1 MVEKVLI
8 ANRGEIALR
17 IVRSCRELGIATVAV
32 FSTVDKKALHVQ
44 LADEA
49 VCVGDSLSNK
59 SYLNIPNILAAATSR
74 GVDAIHPGYGFLS
87 ENAEFAQNVIDSG
100 LVWIGPKPNS
110 ITSMGNKDI
119 ARELAIKSN
128 LPICPGLKNDEL
140 DSNDLEKKCIDIGY
154 PILIKASAGGGGIGM
169 QIVNNFNELKSAIEK
184 TKNLAKKA
192 FGNSDIFLEKFIR
205 NSRHIEIQ
213 VFGYGEKSAVHFYE
227 RDCSIQRRFQKII
240 EESPAPKVEQS
251 IIKEMAEMSVNFASD
266 QKYEGAGTIEFI
278 YDIDQKKF
286 YFLEMNTRIQVEHP
300 VTEEIT
306 GVDLVELQIKYALNL
321 DSTSILQS
329 DISKNGNSLE
339 CRLYAEDPK
348 KNFLPSPGK
357 ITKLR
362 FPEVN
367 KDIRLDIGVDEGDE
381 ISFYYDPMIAKIIS
395 KGVSRAEVIKKMKN
409 FLEKMEIEGIKTN
422 KSFLIEVLK
431 NKSFEE
437 AKFNTKFIENNLSIF
452 TKYEEKNQDPIIKK
466 EVKISDKKENEN
478 SQIKKSE
485 NKNYTDKD
493 VKAFENIIS
502 KSQIKTNGQN
512 YTQKDLKA
520 FEKII
525 SPKDEI
531 NKTSKTK
538 IRNIPG
544 KIYDTPKFLPAG
556 DKYMLIEFG
565 NIMNLELNFTA
576 QNLAKAIK
584 DHKIRGVYETSPCFA
599 SMIVH
604 YEPDEIKFNDLKKEL
619 FSLIESLGPSDEIEI
634 NSRVFSFPTV
644 YLDKWTKE
652 CIEDYSNKI
661 AKKKPDPELIT
672 ELNNLESTDQFVRV
686 HSSTEYWVAAIGFW
700 PGLPFMMALDPRC
713 KLTVPKYNPPRTWTP
728 KGTVGMGGASTCI
741 YPDRLPGGYQI
752 FGIIPVPI
760 WDTNKSFPVFENN
773 ICLFQPGDRVKF
785 VPTSYEEFDHVY
797 NKIEDGSYDYN
808 IVEYQKFSV
817 KNYKQWLST
826 IDESKRF

>member
-1 MVEKVLI
+1 MKKILI
-8 ANRGEIALR
+8 ANRVEIACR
-17 IVRSCRELGIATVAV
+17 IIESCKKLNIHSIAVYSDIDEKSKHVR
-32 FSTVDKKALHVQ
+32 

-49 VCVGDSLSNK
+49 VHIGNSK
-59 SYLNIPNILAAATSR
+59 AQESYLSSRKIINAALKTKA
-74 GVDAIHPGYGFLS
+74 DAIHPGYGFLS
-87 ENAEFAQNVIDSG
+87 ENAEFAQNIIDAG
-100 LVWIGPKPNS
+100 LIWIGPKPNS

-128 LPICPGLKNDEL
+128 LPICPGLKNDDL
-140 DSNDLEKKCIDIGY
+140 NSNDLEKKCTNIGY

-169 QIVNNFNELKSAIEK
+169 QIVNNFNELKSAVDK

-240 EESPAPKVEQS
+240 EESPAPKVDQS
-251 IIKEMAEMSVNFASD
+251 IIKKMAEMSVKFASD

-321 DSTSILQS
+321 NSTRVLQN
-329 DISKNGNSLE
+329 DIIKKGNSLE

-357 ITKLR
+357 ISKLR
-362 FPEVN
+362 LPEVT
-367 KDIRLDIGVDEGDE
+367 KDIRIDIGVGEGDE
-381 ISFYYDPMIAKIIS
+381 ISFYYDTMIAKIIA
-395 KGVSRAEVIKKMKN
+395 KGESRYETIKKMKS
-409 FLEKMEIEGIKTN
+409 FLQSFEIDGIKTN
-422 KSFLIEVLK
+422 KPFLIEVLK

-452 TKYEEKNQDPIIKK
+452 TKYEEKKQDKIEKKEIKK
-466 EVKISDKKENEN
+466 QESNETKKNEN
-478 SQIKKSE
+478 
-485 NKNYTDKD
+485 NNYTDKD
-493 VKAFENIIS
+493 VQAFENIIS
-502 KSQIKTNGQN
+502 NTKKRINGQN
-512 YTQKDLKA
+512 YTEKDLKA
-520 FEKII
+520 FKNIV

-531 NKTSKTK
+531 KEIPKTK
-538 IRNIPG
+538 IKNVPG
-544 KIYDTPKFLPAG
+544 KIYDKPKFLPAG

-619 FSLIESLGPSDEIEI
+619 FSLIESLGPTDEIEI
-634 NSRVFSFPTV
+634 NSRIFSFPTV
-644 YLDKWTKE
+644 YLDKWTQE

-672 ELNNLESTDQFVRV
+672 ELNNLESTDQFIRV

-826 IDESKRF
+826 IDASKRF

>member
-1 MVEKVLI
+1 MKKILI
-8 ANRGEIALR
+8 ANRGEIACR
-17 IVRSCRELGIATVAV
+17 IIESCKKLNIHSIAVY
-32 FSTVDKKALHVQ
+32 SDIDKKSKHVR

-49 VCVGDSLSNK
+49 IHIGNSK
-59 SYLNIPNILAAATSR
+59 AQESYLSSRKIINAALKVKA
-74 GVDAIHPGYGFLS
+74 DAIHPGYGFLS
-87 ENAEFAQNVIDSG
+87 ENAEFAQNIIDAG
-100 LVWIGPKPNS
+100 LIWIGPKPNS

-128 LPICPGLKNDEL
+128 LPICPGLKNDDL
-140 DSNDLEKKCIDIGY
+140 NSNDLEKKCTNIGY

-169 QIVNNFNELKSAIEK
+169 QIVNNFNELKSAVDK

-240 EESPAPKVEQS
+240 EESPAPKVDQS
-251 IIKEMAEMSVNFASD
+251 IIKKMAEMSVKFASD

-321 DSTSILQS
+321 DSTRVLQN
-329 DISKNGNSLE
+329 DITKKGNSLE

-357 ITKLR
+357 ISKLR
-362 FPEVN
+362 LPEVS
-367 KDIRLDIGVDEGDE
+367 KDIRIDIGVGEGDE
-381 ISFYYDPMIAKIIS
+381 ISFYYDPMIAKIIA
-395 KGVSRAEVIKKMKN
+395 KGENRYETIKKMKS
-409 FLEKMEIEGIKTN
+409 FLESFEIDGIKTN
-422 KSFLIEVLK
+422 KTFLIEVLK

-452 TKYEEKNQDPIIKK
+452 TKYEEKKQ
-466 EVKISDKKENEN
+466 DKKEKKEIKKQESNETKKNEN
-478 SQIKKSE
+478 
-485 NKNYTDKD
+485 NNYTDKD
-493 VKAFENIIS
+493 VQAFENIIS
-502 KSQIKTNGQN
+502 NTKKRINGQN
-512 YTQKDLKA
+512 YTEKDLKA
-520 FEKII
+520 FKNIV

-531 NKTSKTK
+531 KEIPKTK
-538 IRNIPG
+538 IKNIPG
-544 KIYDTPKFLPAG
+544 KIYDKPKFLPAG

-619 FSLIESLGPSDEIEI
+619 FSLIESLGPTDEIEI
-634 NSRVFSFPTV
+634 NSRIFSFPTV
-644 YLDKWTKE
+644 YLDKWTQE

-672 ELNNLESTDQFVRV
+672 ELNNLESTDQFIRV

-826 IDESKRF
+826 IDASKRF

>member
-1 MVEKVLI
+1 MKKILI
-8 ANRGEIALR
+8 ANRGEIACR
-17 IVRSCRELGIATVAV
+17 IIESCKKLNIHSIAVY
-32 FSTVDKKALHVQ
+32 SDIDKKSKHVR

-49 VCVGDSLSNK
+49 IHIGNSK
-59 SYLNIPNILAAATSR
+59 AQESYLSSRKIINAALKVKA
-74 GVDAIHPGYGFLS
+74 DAIHPGYGFLS
-87 ENAEFAQNVIDSG
+87 ENAEFAQNIIDAG
-100 LVWIGPKPNS
+100 LIWIGPKPNS

-128 LPICPGLKNDEL
+128 LPICPGLKNDDL
-140 DSNDLEKKCIDIGY
+140 NSNDLEKKCTNIGY

-169 QIVNNFNELKSAIEK
+169 QIVNNFNELKSAVDK

-240 EESPAPKVEQS
+240 EESPAPKVDQS
-251 IIKEMAEMSVNFASD
+251 IIKKMAEMSVKFASD

-321 DSTSILQS
+321 DSTRVLQN
-329 DISKNGNSLE
+329 DITKKGNSLE

-357 ITKLR
+357 ISKLR
-362 FPEVN
+362 LPEVS
-367 KDIRLDIGVDEGDE
+367 KDIRIDIGVGEGDE
-381 ISFYYDPMIAKIIS
+381 ISFYYDPMIAKIIA
-395 KGVSRAEVIKKMKN
+395 KGENRYETIKKMKS
-409 FLEKMEIEGIKTN
+409 FLESFEIDGIKTN
-422 KSFLIEVLK
+422 KTFLIEVLK

-452 TKYEEKNQDPIIKK
+452 TKYEEKKQDKIEKKEIKK
-466 EVKISDKKENEN
+466 QESNETKKNEN
-478 SQIKKSE
+478 
-485 NKNYTDKD
+485 NNYTDKD
-493 VKAFENIIS
+493 VQAFENIIS
-502 KSQIKTNGQN
+502 NTKKRINGQN
-512 YTQKDLKA
+512 YTEKDLKA
-520 FEKII
+520 FKNIV

-531 NKTSKTK
+531 KEIPKTK
-538 IRNIPG
+538 IKNIPG
-544 KIYDTPKFLPAG
+544 KIYDKPKFLPAG

-619 FSLIESLGPSDEIEI
+619 FSLIESLGPTDEIEI
-634 NSRVFSFPTV
+634 NSRIFSFPTV
-644 YLDKWTKE
+644 YLDKWTQE

-672 ELNNLESTDQFVRV
+672 ELNNLESTDQFIRV

-826 IDESKRF
+826 IDASKRF

>member
-1 MVEKVLI
+1 MKKILI
-8 ANRGEIALR
+8 ANRGEIACR
-17 IVRSCRELGIATVAV
+17 IIESCKKLNIHSIAVY
-32 FSTVDKKALHVQ
+32 SDIDKKSKHVR

-49 VCVGDSLSNK
+49 IHIGNSK
-59 SYLNIPNILAAATSR
+59 AQESYLSSRKIINAALKVKA
-74 GVDAIHPGYGFLS
+74 DAIHPGYGFLS
-87 ENAEFAQNVIDSG
+87 ENAEFAQNIIDAG
-100 LVWIGPKPNS
+100 LIWIGPKPNS

-128 LPICPGLKNDEL
+128 LPICPGLKNDDL
-140 DSNDLEKKCIDIGY
+140 NSNDLEKKCTNIGY

-169 QIVNNFNELKSAIEK
+169 QIVNNFNELKSAVDK

-240 EESPAPKVEQS
+240 EESPAPKVDQS
-251 IIKEMAEMSVNFASD
+251 IIKKMAEMSVKFASD

-321 DSTSILQS
+321 DSTRVLQN
-329 DISKNGNSLE
+329 DITKKGNSLE

-357 ITKLR
+357 ISKLR
-362 FPEVN
+362 LPEVT
-367 KDIRLDIGVDEGDE
+367 KDIRIDIGVGEGDE
-381 ISFYYDPMIAKIIS
+381 ISFYYDPMIAKIIA
-395 KGVSRAEVIKKMKN
+395 KGENRYETIKKMKS
-409 FLEKMEIEGIKTN
+409 FLESFEIDGIKTN
-422 KSFLIEVLK
+422 KTFLIEVLK

-452 TKYEEKNQDPIIKK
+452 TKYEEKKQ
-466 EVKISDKKENEN
+466 DKKEKKEIKKQESNETKKNEN
-478 SQIKKSE
+478 
-485 NKNYTDKD
+485 NNYTDKD
-493 VKAFENIIS
+493 IQAFENIIS
-502 KSQIKTNGQN
+502 NTKKRINGQN
-512 YTQKDLKA
+512 YTEKDLKA
-520 FEKII
+520 FKNIV

-531 NKTSKTK
+531 KEIPKTK
-538 IRNIPG
+538 IKNVPG
-544 KIYDTPKFLPAG
+544 KIYDKPKFLPAG

-619 FSLIESLGPSDEIEI
+619 FSLIESLGPTDEIEI
-634 NSRVFSFPTV
+634 NSRIFSFPTV
-644 YLDKWTKE
+644 YLDKWTQE

-672 ELNNLESTDQFVRV
+672 ELNNLESTDQFIRV

-826 IDESKRF
+826 IDASKRF

>member
-1 MVEKVLI
+1 MKKILI
-8 ANRGEIALR
+8 ANRGEIACR
-17 IVRSCRELGIATVAV
+17 IIKSCKKLNLYSIAVYSDVDEKSKHVR
-32 FSTVDKKALHVQ
+32 
-44 LADEA
+44 LANEA
-49 VCVGDSLSNK
+49 VHIGNSK
-59 SYLNIPNILAAATSR
+59 AQESYLSSKKILSAALKSKA
-74 GVDAIHPGYGFLS
+74 DAIHPGYGFLS

-110 ITSMGNKDI
+110 ITSMGNKDV

-184 TKNLAKKA
+184 TKNLANKA

-251 IIKEMAEMSVNFASD
+251 IIKQMAEMSVNFASD

-329 DISKNGNSLE
+329 DISKNANSLE

-395 KGVSRAEVIKKMKN
+395 KGASRAEVIKKMKN

-525 SPKDEI
+525 SPKEEI

-538 IRNIPG
+538 IKNIPG

-661 AKKKPDPELIT
+661 AKKKPDPELIA
-672 ELNNLESTDQFVRV
+672 ELNNLENTDQFVRV

>member
-1 MVEKVLI
+1 MKKILI
-8 ANRGEIALR
+8 ANRGEIACR
-17 IVRSCRELGIATVAV
+17 IIKSCKKLNLHSIAVY
-32 FSTVDKKALHVQ
+32 SD
-44 LADEA
+44 ADEKSKHVKLANEA
-49 VCVGDSLSNK
+49 VHIGNSK
-59 SYLNIPNILAAATSR
+59 AQESYLSSKNILSAALKYKA
-74 GVDAIHPGYGFLS
+74 DAIHPGYGFLS

-251 IIKEMAEMSVNFASD
+251 IIKKMAEMSVNFASD

-452 TKYEEKNQDPIIKK
+452 TKYEEKNQDPITKK

-531 NKTSKTK
+531 NKISKTK

>member
-1 MVEKVLI
+1 MKKILI
-8 ANRGEIALR
+8 ANRGEIACR
-17 IVRSCRELGIATVAV
+17 IIESCKKLNIHSIAVY
-32 FSTVDKKALHVQ
+32 SDIDKKSKHVR

-49 VCVGDSLSNK
+49 IHIGNSK
-59 SYLNIPNILAAATSR
+59 AQESYLSSRKIINAALKTKA
-74 GVDAIHPGYGFLS
+74 DAIHPGYGFLS
-87 ENAEFAQNVIDSG
+87 ENAEFAQNIIDAG
-100 LVWIGPKPNS
+100 LIWIGPKPNS

-128 LPICPGLKNDEL
+128 LPICPGLKNDDL
-140 DSNDLEKKCIDIGY
+140 NSNDLEKKCTNIGY

-169 QIVNNFNELKSAIEK
+169 QIVNNFNELKSAVDK

-240 EESPAPKVEQS
+240 EESPAPKVDQS
-251 IIKEMAEMSVNFASD
+251 IIKKMAEMSVKFASD

-278 YDIDQKKF
+278 YDIDQKEF

-306 GVDLVELQIKYALNL
+306 GVDLVELQIKYTLNL
-321 DSTSILQS
+321 DSTRVLQN
-329 DISKNGNSLE
+329 DIIKKGNSLE

-357 ITKLR
+357 ISKLR
-362 FPEVN
+362 LPEVT
-367 KDIRLDIGVDEGDE
+367 KDIRIDIGVGEGDE
-381 ISFYYDPMIAKIIS
+381 ISFYYDPMIAKIIA
-395 KGVSRAEVIKKMKN
+395 KGENRYETIKKMKS
-409 FLEKMEIEGIKTN
+409 FLESFEIDGIKTN
-422 KSFLIEVLK
+422 KTFLIEVLK

-452 TKYEEKNQDPIIKK
+452 TKYEEKKQDKIEKKEIKK
-466 EVKISDKKENEN
+466 QESNETKKNEN
-478 SQIKKSE
+478 
-485 NKNYTDKD
+485 NNYTDKD
-493 VKAFENIIS
+493 VQAFENIIS
-502 KSQIKTNGQN
+502 NTKKRINGQN
-512 YTQKDLKA
+512 YTEKDLKA
-520 FEKII
+520 FKNIV

-531 NKTSKTK
+531 KEIPKTK
-538 IRNIPG
+538 IKNVPG
-544 KIYDTPKFLPAG
+544 KIYDKPKFLPAG

-619 FSLIESLGPSDEIEI
+619 FSLIESLGPTDEIEI
-634 NSRVFSFPTV
+634 NSRIFSFPTV
-644 YLDKWTKE
+644 YLDKWTQE

-672 ELNNLESTDQFVRV
+672 ELNNLESTDQFIRV

-826 IDESKRF
+826 IDASKRF

>member
-1 MVEKVLI
+1 MKKILI
-8 ANRGEIALR
+8 ANRGEIACR
-17 IVRSCRELGIATVAV
+17 IIESCKKLNIHSIAVY
-32 FSTVDKKALHVQ
+32 SDIDKKSKHVR

-49 VCVGDSLSNK
+49 IHIGNSK
-59 SYLNIPNILAAATSR
+59 AQESYLSSRKIINAALKVKA
-74 GVDAIHPGYGFLS
+74 DAIHPGYGFLS
-87 ENAEFAQNVIDSG
+87 ENAEFAQNIIDAG
-100 LVWIGPKPNS
+100 LIWIGPKPNS

-128 LPICPGLKNDEL
+128 LPICPGLKNDDL
-140 DSNDLEKKCIDIGY
+140 NSNDLEKKCTNIGY

-169 QIVNNFNELKSAIEK
+169 QIVNNFNELKSAVDK

-240 EESPAPKVEQS
+240 EESPAPKVDQS
-251 IIKEMAEMSVNFASD
+251 IIKKMAEMSVKFASD

-321 DSTSILQS
+321 DSTRVLQN
-329 DISKNGNSLE
+329 DITKKGNSLE

-357 ITKLR
+357 ISKLR
-362 FPEVN
+362 LPEVT
-367 KDIRLDIGVDEGDE
+367 KDIRIDIGVGEGDE
-381 ISFYYDPMIAKIIS
+381 ISFYYDPMIAKIIA
-395 KGVSRAEVIKKMKN
+395 KGENRYETIKKMKS
-409 FLEKMEIEGIKTN
+409 FLESFEIDGIKTN
-422 KSFLIEVLK
+422 KTFLIEVLK

-452 TKYEEKNQDPIIKK
+452 TKYEEKKQ
-466 EVKISDKKENEN
+466 DKKEKKEIKKQESNETKKNEN
-478 SQIKKSE
+478 
-485 NKNYTDKD
+485 NNYTDKD
-493 VKAFENIIS
+493 VQAFENIIS
-502 KSQIKTNGQN
+502 NTKKRINGQN
-512 YTQKDLKA
+512 YTEKDLKA
-520 FEKII
+520 FKNIV

-531 NKTSKTK
+531 KEIPKTK
-538 IRNIPG
+538 IKNIPG
-544 KIYDTPKFLPAG
+544 KIYDKPKFLPAG

-619 FSLIESLGPSDEIEI
+619 FSLIESLGPTDEIEI
-634 NSRVFSFPTV
+634 NSRIFSFPTV
-644 YLDKWTKE
+644 YLDKWTQE

-672 ELNNLESTDQFVRV
+672 ELNNLESTDQFIRV

-826 IDESKRF
+826 IDASKRF